1 MNNGKYRLY
10 AVRRGRIPRIYT
22 SWEDYKEQVNGFKD
36 AEFKGFCLLRDAQH
50 WLGVVN
56 PPLTLPPPPEL
67 DSGVHP
73 LTGLFEQPFSL
84 SKHFNSM
91 HVGPTLGE
99 SSQKAF
105 VPCSQ
110 IPQGT
115 GASVD
120 MEVYLIRVCCQVR
133 LDYPVFNR
141 REFFSDSDHKA
152 DASFKMLGKVLS
164 LVGKEIQDYNYRI
177 VAALR
182 VRVEKLERQLPNP
195 VHQRIRDLEQKNRK
209 LRSDLQKY
217 NDLFET

>member
-115 GASVD
+115 GASVG
-120 MEVYLIRVCCQVR
+120 MVTPMVSLFFFFFPFKLPLIMTMNNFGC
-133 LDYPVFNR
+133 
-141 REFFSDSDHKA
+141 
-152 DASFKMLGKVLS
+152 LS
-164 LVGKEIQDYNYRI
+164 LSSMSRTEYCSRDFFDSVCIG
-177 VAALR
+177 LR
-182 VRVEKLERQLPNP
+182 YGGLSHSCLLPG
-195 VHQRIRDLEQKNRK
+195 EA
-209 LRSDLQKY
+209 
-217 NDLFET
+217 